1 MSRLFILILAYI
13 TTFELYAQDMANN
26 IDQEEVDYWVEQ
38 YYSVSYPLD
47 KIFVTSKMGMRNDP
61 FTGKRAYHN
70 GLDLRADNEYVLAM
84 FNGIIETVASDGKAG
99 NYMVINHGD
108 YTVSYCH
115 LSKALVKA
123 GTFVSAGEVV
133 AVSGNSGRSTGP
145 HLHITCRYRGKYINP
160 YTLLQYVE
168 SVKSE
173 AADNIGIKR
182 ITDAKVDTKAF
193 IDTYAIIAMEQQRKY
208 GIPSSVILAQMAL
221 ESKWG
226 TSSLARLHNNFFGIK
241 CSKKWLDSGKPYVC
255 QNDDKPNEKFC
266 SYNNVVESIDD
277 HSRLLKSKKYKK
289 CHKYKDD
296 DHYNWLR
303 AIKASGYATDKNY
316 VSSCESII
324 KKYRLYLFDKLAKS
338 V

>member
-1 MSRLFILILAYI
+1 MRRIFVLILACFA
-13 TTFELYAQDMANN
+13 TFVSHAQDITED
-26 IDQEEVDYWVEQ
+26 IDQDEVDYWVEQ
-38 YYSVSYPLD
+38 YYSVSYPMD
-47 KIFVTSKMGMRNDP
+47 KIVVTSRMGMRNDP
-61 FTGKRAYHN
+61 FTGKRTYHN
-70 GLDLRADNEYVLAM
+70 GLDLRADKQYVLAM
-84 FNGIIETVASDGKAG
+84 FNGVIESVATDARAG

-115 LSKALVKA
+115 LSKALVRE

-145 HLHITCRYRGKYINP
+145 HLHITCRYKGKYINP
-160 YTLLQYVE
+160 YTLLQYIE
-168 SVKSE
+168 SVKCE
-173 AADNIGIKR
+173 AAENIGIKR

-193 IDTYAIIAMEQQRKY
+193 IDTYAVIAMEQQRKY

-226 TSSLARLHNNFFGIK
+226 TSDLARLHNNFFGIK
-241 CSKKWLDSGKPYVC
+241 CSKKWLDSGKPYAC
-255 QNDDKPNEKFC
+255 QDDDKPNEKFC
-266 SYNNVVESIDD
+266 SYNNVLESIDD

-296 DHYNWLR
+296 DHHNWLR
-303 AIKASGYATDKNY
+303 AIKSSGYASDKNY

>member
-1 MSRLFILILAYI
+1 MRRIFVLILACFA
-13 TTFELYAQDMANN
+13 TFVSHAQDITED
-26 IDQEEVDYWVEQ
+26 IDQDEVDYWVEQ
-38 YYSVSYPLD
+38 YYSVSYPMD
-47 KIFVTSKMGMRNDP
+47 KIVVTSRMGMRNDP
-61 FTGKRAYHN
+61 FTGKRTYHN
-70 GLDLRADNEYVLAM
+70 GLDLRADKQYVLAM
-84 FNGIIETVASDGKAG
+84 FNGVIESVATDARAG

-115 LSKALVKA
+115 LSKALVRE

-133 AVSGNSGRSTGP
+133 AVSGNSGRSKGP
-145 HLHITCRYRGKYINP
+145 HLHITCRYKGKYINP
-160 YTLLQYVE
+160 YTLFQYIE
-168 SVKSE
+168 SVKCE
-173 AADNIGIKR
+173 ATENIGIKR

-193 IDTYAIIAMEQQRKY
+193 IDTYAVIAMEQQRKY

-226 TSSLARLHNNFFGIK
+226 TSDLARLHNNFFGIK
-241 CSKKWLDSGKPYVC
+241 CSKKWLDSGKPYAC
-255 QNDDKPNEKFC
+255 QDDDKPNEKFC
-266 SYNNVVESIDD
+266 SYNNVLESIDD

-303 AIKASGYATDKNY
+303 AIKASGYASDKNY